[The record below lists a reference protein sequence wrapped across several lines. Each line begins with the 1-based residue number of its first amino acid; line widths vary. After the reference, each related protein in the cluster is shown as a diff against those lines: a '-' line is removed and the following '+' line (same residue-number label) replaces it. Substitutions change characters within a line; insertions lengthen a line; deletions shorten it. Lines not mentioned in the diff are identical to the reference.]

1 MNKKTILGMVGVI
14 VLGALGSALW
24 DFSKPVLSSLI
35 ASIANFSTLGF
46 ESLRDGFYA
55 NAARSLGR
63 PVGIGYA
70 ITLIL
75 SMVSLFLGAVFHV
88 LSLSETEKS
97 KMTMIARSYMMM
109 CFIIA
114 IISFA
119 QLSQRTYV
127 MQLANYY
134 EILEVRASPFM
145 SELEIKKTRAL
156 FSQVQT
162 KIDFLNVTE
171 TLANK
176 LRIAGESLPK
186 AP

>member
-1 MNKKTILGMVGVI
+1 MNKKTILGVVGVI

-35 ASIANFSTLGF
+35 ASIANLSTLGF
-46 ESLRDGFYA
+46 ESLRDGFYEK
-55 NAARSLGR
+55 AARSLGR

-70 ITLIL
+70 ITFIL
-75 SMVSLFLGAVFHV
+75 SLFSLFSAAIFHV
-88 LSLSETEKS
+88 LSLSEKS
-97 KMTMIARSYMMM
+97 KMTMAAKSYMMM
-109 CFIIA
+109 CFMMAFIA
-114 IISFA
+114 FA

-134 EILEVRASPFM
+134 ELLEVRASPFM
-145 SELEIKKTRAL
+145 SDLEIKRNRAL

-162 KIDFLNVTE
+162 KKDFLIVIE
-171 TLANK
+171 ILSKK
-176 LRIAGESLPK
+176 LRVVGEIVPK